1 MLLQEH
7 LIRNKFFQYFIRI
20 IYFFQFT
27 LSMNSKRAIF
37 GTYNELISTTKE
49 HFNMQNQS
57 EIPRKE
63 FIRQVGIMSAI
74 ASFFPSDLMAG
85 NGRNAKKIRIGVIG
99 CGSVSTQYL
108 PHLSKSPFVT
118 LISTCDIVEERA
130 KSAAAKYSIAH
141 HYTSIEKMLAGPA
154 FDLLVNLTNMQE
166 HGRLNKIGLDNGKN
180 IWSEKPM
187 ANSYSEGKSL
197 MDLAK
202 KRNLKIWGAPAVI
215 MSPQF
220 AFMSKVIQEGKLGKV
235 SAAHAH
241 YGHLGPTWSA
251 FFYEKLGGSMPD
263 LAVYNMA
270 TLTGLLGP
278 VKSVVAMLN
287 IITPSRKVD
296 NRNALIQVE
305 EEDNSM
311 VLMEHTSGALS
322 HVQSGFNYFD
332 PYGHEG
338 SGQDKPTISIWGT
351 KGNMQLIG
359 YDWAPAG
366 VDMATEDH
374 EKTQRFVMDTGNFVW
389 QQGASAISESMVNGV
404 DPIITTLHSLH
415 VLEIIEAARK
425 SQATGT
431 RIPLKSTF
439 KWPLV

>member
-1 MLLQEH
+1 MIAKNATFVAQSTSKNQIG
-7 LIRNKFFQYFIRI
+7 LIMHDQ
-20 IYFFQFT
+20 
-27 LSMNSKRAIF
+27 
-37 GTYNELISTTKE
+37 NELS
-49 HFNMQNQS
+49 
-57 EIPRKE
+57 RKD
-63 FIRQVGIMSAI
+63 FICQVGIMSAI
-74 ASFFPSDLMAG
+74 ASFFPTELIAEG
-85 NGRNAKKIRIGVIG
+85 LRNPKKIRIGIIG

-108 PHLSKSPFVT
+108 PHLNKSPYVT
-118 LISTCDIVEERA
+118 LTATCDIVEERA
-130 KSAAAKYSIAH
+130 KSAAVQYSIPH
-141 HYTSIEKMLAGPA
+141 YYTSIEKMLSGSE

-166 HGRLNKIGLDNGKN
+166 HGKLNKIGLDNGKN
-180 IWSEKPM
+180 VWSEKPM
-187 ANSYSEGKSL
+187 ANSYEEGKSL

-202 KRNLKIWGAPAVI
+202 KKNLKIWGAPAVV

-220 AFMSKVIQEGKLGKV
+220 AFMSQAIQEGKLGKV

-287 IITPSRKVD
+287 IITPTRKVD
-296 NRNALIQVE
+296 NRDAPIKVE

-359 YDWAPAG
+359 YDWAPTG

-374 EKTQRFVMDTGNFVW
+374 EKTQRFATDTGSFVW
-389 QQGASAISESMVNGV
+389 QQGASAISESMANGV

-431 RIPLKSTF
+431 RIQLKSSF
-439 KWPLV
+439 KWPLA